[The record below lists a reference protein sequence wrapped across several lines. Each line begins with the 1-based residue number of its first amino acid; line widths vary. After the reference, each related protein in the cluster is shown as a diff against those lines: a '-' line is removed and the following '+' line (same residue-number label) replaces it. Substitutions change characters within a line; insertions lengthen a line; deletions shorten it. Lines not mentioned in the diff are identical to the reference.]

1 MFLPCASKND
11 IIKFQGVKM
20 KKEVFIV
27 GAGFSG
33 ATCARILAENGYQVT
48 VIDKNNHIGGNAY
61 DEWQDG
67 ILIHK
72 YGPHIFH
79 TNDKEVFDFLSR
91 FCEWFTYEHRVL
103 AQLENAIV
111 SVPFNLESLHKC
123 FPKTEAD
130 EIESCLEKEYGHS
143 KKIGILQLKQNP
155 NPQIQDFAN
164 FVAKNI
170 FVTYSE
176 KQWGTPVENLDPN
189 TLSRVPVYI
198 SYEDRYFTDKFQCQP
213 KEGYT
218 RLFENMLNHPNI
230 SIKLNV
236 KAEDILS
243 IKDNKTFIDGKPFD
257 GEIIFTGPID
267 EFCEGKFGNL
277 PYRSLKFEYEQFEK
291 DSFQP
296 AAVVNYTVSEKF
308 TRISEFKKFTTPN
321 PPQDKTII
329 IKEYSL
335 QYEPQKGLTPY
346 YPIINQDNIDIY
358 EKYKQDLSACK
369 NFHLL
374 GRLGSYKYIN
384 MDMAVKLAVELCDKI
399 LNQKEKR

>member
-61 DEWQDG
+61 DEWQAG

-91 FCEWFTYEHRVL
+91 FCDWFTYEHRVL

-111 SVPFNLESLHKC
+111 PVPFNLESLHKC
-123 FPKTEAD
+123 FPKTKAD
-130 EIESCLEKEYGHS
+130 EIEACLEKEYGHS

-236 KAEDILS
+236 KAEDVLS
-243 IKDNKTFIDGKPFD
+243 IKGNKTFIDGKPFE

-267 EFCEGKFGNL
+267 EFCNCKFGNL
-277 PYRSLKFEYEQFEK
+277 PYRSLRFEYEQHEK

-335 QYEPQKGLTPY
+335 QYEPHKGLTPY

-358 EKYKQDLSACK
+358 EKYKQDLSNCK

-399 LNQKEKR
+399 LNQKERK